1 MEEIKFK
8 AFFKHEKKILE
19 VWKIE
24 FQWKK
29 VLVFPKN
36 WETVKYNTV
45 GKNVELLQYTWLKAK
60 DWKEIYDRDIL
71 KDERINFFYE
81 IFWHEASNGWMVDS
95 PYDWLIA
102 PIDELWNLSK
112 YKIVSNAW
120 LEPDFWVEN
129 PILKKHLKK

>member
-8 AFFKHEKKILE
+8 AFFKHENKILE
-19 VWKIE
+19 VWKLE

-45 GKNVELLQYTWLKAK
+45 GKNVELLQYTWLKTK

-71 KDERINFFYE
+71 KDERINYFYE
-81 IFWHEASNGWMVDS
+81 IFWHEASNGWMVDD
-95 PYDWLIA
+95 PYGWMLF

-112 YKIVSNAW
+112 LKVVSNAY

-129 PILKKHLKK
+129 PILKK